1 MLFLK
6 LVILPLRLFLPCL
19 RRIAIFDPAIYDFIL
34 STMSRDAGLSKD
46 ELLAILRDN
55 YESAEDLRLTAFEA
69 LQDYKSRA
77 ASELVKNYDA
87 GYSRAHT
94 PDSDS
99 DQ

>member
-46 ELLAILRDN
+46 ELLKLEGSFIRQTSNCINKRLEGLTN
-55 YESAEDLRLTAFEA
+55 NEYYEEHKEGHNKK
-69 LQDYKSRA
+69 Q
-77 ASELVKNYDA
+77 KNIM
-87 GYSRAHT
+87 RIIKNK
-94 PDSDS
+94 
-99 DQ
+99 